1 MEIAGVTV
9 YEFTPSLICENGGA
23 ARFKV
28 PKHPRSQIKG
38 ALLLNGGVRA
48 LYRATPAQ
56 WDVLICCGWISPL
69 NLCIVRLW

>member
-38 ALLLNGGVRA
+38 ALLLTEGCGHFTGQLRLNGMF
-48 LYRATPAQ
+48 
-56 WDVLICCGWISPL
+56 
-69 NLCIVRLW
+69 